1 MCSRHHKRAE
11 IPTYGVQRVQAGPEG
26 SSVLC
31 VRRLAETKG
40 KNDRIVR
47 WSGSVCVLCTAQD
60 HDGGHGASHRRIRG
74 RLGSKVRSGESVT
87 IKQRKSW
94 DYKRIVQER
103 RIKKTDTAA
112 VEGDHRETL
121 GRGRG
126 DQKSFIWRLLS
137 RRQTVPW
144 RKLPTEKSEYK
155 TRKKVCQNLT
165 QSKGIRQEGR
175 LESMAGPKQPI
186 DLVKA
191 RGRKHLTKAEI
202 EERKREEIK
211 APSDKVEA
219 PSYLTANQ
227 KRKFTKTAKELLTL
241 DLITNLDVDALA
253 RLIISMDKYREI
265 TEEINR
271 QPVMLTAP
279 YDTGKK
285 DPEGNP
291 VMGEKQVVNGSI
303 ERLMIIQDRY
313 FRQCRQ
319 GAADFGLT
327 VSSRCRLI
335 VPKAPEV
342 PKDNKFNKFG

>member
-1 MCSRHHKRAE
+1 
-11 IPTYGVQRVQAGPEG
+11 
-26 SSVLC
+26 
-31 VRRLAETKG
+31 
-40 KNDRIVR
+40 
-47 WSGSVCVLCTAQD
+47 
-60 HDGGHGASHRRIRG
+60 
-74 RLGSKVRSGESVT
+74 
-87 IKQRKSW
+87 
-94 DYKRIVQER
+94 
-103 RIKKTDTAA
+103 
-112 VEGDHRETL
+112 
-121 GRGRG
+121 
-126 DQKSFIWRLLS
+126 
-137 RRQTVPW
+137 
-144 RKLPTEKSEYK
+144 
-155 TRKKVCQNLT
+155 
-165 QSKGIRQEGR
+165 
-175 LESMAGPKQPI
+175 MAGPKQPI